1 VLYWLWLV
9 EVELVV
15 WARLVKLKAK
25 IKAIHSELDL
35 GGKQTQAARM
45 NLYAGADCTSTQIN
59 IQTYQPRRR
68 LVVES
73 RLCET
78 RSARTEKWF
87 EIRTSGSMR
96 AAITMTRIR
105 ADYSSRAKCKPVPA
119 RCDQREGDQ
128 AGGLRLIGRRENRA
142 DISGEGAYQRRRR
155 VSEANDGRSRNL
167 GPRPERGRRT
177 GRYNPVRKRTLC
189 DMRAVARLTPFA
201 SARDGSHRRNAFVSY
216 SNSYIAITHAVHR

>member
-96 AAITMTRIR
+96 AAITMTRIIVVGQSANPSQR
-105 ADYSSRAKCKPVPA
+105 DAISGKAIRQVAFGSLGGEKTALISVA
-119 RCDQREGDQ
+119 RVLISDEGAFPRRTMGDQ
-128 AGGLRLIGRRENRA
+128 GTWVLVRRE
-142 DISGEGAYQRRRR
+142 DVEQGDTTQYESGHCA
-155 VSEANDGRSRNL
+155 
-167 GPRPERGRRT
+167 T
-177 GRYNPVRKRTLC
+177 
-189 DMRAVARLTPFA
+189 
-201 SARDGSHRRNAFVSY
+201 
-216 SNSYIAITHAVHR
+216 